1 MPKIALMSCGRTYM
15 SVSYTHLD
23 VYKRQGWGLRI
34 LKRIYRPGF
43 AYQKAGCMR
52 SDIRPRSMA
61 QASLFVPESDGRSER
76 LMAAMDAIN
85 GRWGR
90 GTMRV
95 AAEGIDKAWR
105 MKRGKLSPRYT
116 TEWSELPTVRAG

>member
-1 MPKIALMSCGRTYM
+1 ML
-15 SVSYTHLD
+15 
-23 VYKRQGWGLRI
+23 
-34 LKRIYRPGF
+34 
-43 AYQKAGCMR
+43 

-61 QASLFVPESDGRSER
+61 QASLFAPESNGKSER

-116 TEWSELPTVRAG
+116 TEWTELPPVRAA

>member
-1 MPKIALMSCGRTYM
+1 MTVPLPEATDDTLEL
-15 SVSYTHLD
+15 V
-23 VYKRQGWGLRI
+23 GWGVRI

-43 AYQKAGCMR
+43 AYQKAGCML
-52 SDIRPRSMA
+52 SEIRPRSMA
-61 QASLFVPESDGRSER
+61 QTSLFVPESDDRSER

-95 AAEGIDKAWR
+95 AAEGIEKAWR

-116 TEWSELPTVRAG
+116 TEWSELPAVTAG